1 MKKNYLIPNAE
12 WILLLSQDIITD
24 SDDLGT
30 DIFDNENDT
39 SSADSQQNDDVI
51 TVNDNTFSSSAN

>member
-39 SSADSQQNDDVI
+39 SSADNQQNDDVI
-51 TVNDNTFSSSAN
+51 TVSDNTFSSSAN